1 MKEFLAQA
9 GERTLVLIDEFG
21 TGTDPQF
28 GGPLAEAV
36 LEALNNRQSRGVVTT
51 HYSNLKLFAG
61 NTPGLVNASMLFDSK
76 ALSPL
81 YRLEMGKPGSSYAFE
96 SAEKIG
102 LPQEVLHTA
111 KEKAGADQNYLD
123 KLLID
128 LESDKNELLDRRS
141 SVRRQQEQL
150 KRDRR
155 RNV

>member
-51 HYSNLKLFAG
+51 NYSNLKLFAG
-61 NTPGLVNASMLFDSK
+61 NTTGLVNASMLFDSK

-81 YRLEMGKPGSSYAFE
+81 YRMEMGNTSSSYA
-96 SAEKIG
+96 SAIAETIG
-102 LPQEVLHTA
+102 LPQNVLQPAKA
-111 KEKAGADQNYLD
+111 KEVAAKN
-123 KLLID
+123 I
-128 LESDKNELLDRRS
+128 LEK
-141 SVRRQQEQL
+141 
-150 KRDRR
+150 
-155 RNV
+155 